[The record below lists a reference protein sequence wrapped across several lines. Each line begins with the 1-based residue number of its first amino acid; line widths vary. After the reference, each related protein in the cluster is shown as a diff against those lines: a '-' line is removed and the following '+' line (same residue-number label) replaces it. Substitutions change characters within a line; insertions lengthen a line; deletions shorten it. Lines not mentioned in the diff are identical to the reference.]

1 MTTDNYD
8 DNLILGYIEDELTA
22 DQKAAF
28 EQTLAAD
35 PRLASLVKSMKQ
47 DRDMLSD
54 LDQVTAP
61 MELGDYV
68 SAQLERQML
77 LGPLPQRR
85 KPNPAVRSTPQARSH
100 ARTMRIFA
108 YGSLAAMFMVI
119 IGLMVNHTGTQS
131 LIHRTEQMA
140 FESQISKQQPAVA
153 MDMNQADRQP
163 DAIDR
168 LLAEPI
174 VLPQAKTELRTLP
187 PEVLEAPEAP
197 EISTAPMPETLARN
211 MPTDTRETS
220 AVGGIAKLDWD
231 ESGADHANATSG
243 RGVTTESS
251 VVADQPVVAMSV
263 PKAVAR
269 SRGSEPAAAVR
280 SSTPAMSTAPESD
293 GVMSGFVAAP
303 PASAPSPAVEE
314 LKKNSP
320 TMSRLAMGDDELYD
334 KKDKS
339 YLDDTAP
346 SITNMITGDFAEMN
360 NSSQPVDSQPLAATS
375 PASPEKTKTTTD
387 VAVVIPESSPLPP
400 LVADTDPTSNQ
411 LVTPSRTRLS
421 GGTTAPIMPSAKPLP
436 RRLRDVAGVRSMT
449 IMPQDNANVTTSN
462 SITQTPPVC
471 IIQSHQPQQT
481 VIQITQWALRNKVE
495 IITPVTNE
503 SERSKERQPVDRD
516 KATPQPVT
524 KPVAEPK
531 EDADPLRQVITLNI
545 PANQVPVLVQ
555 WLNGQTS
562 QSNNW
567 IAPLPQANTAN
578 DAYQRLQ
585 QEMPLAP
592 TLPLLKPDESMQI
605 QLMVVPDP
613 RPQIQGQ

>member
-22 DQKAAF
+22 EQKAAF
-28 EQTLAAD
+28 EQTLATD

-77 LGPLPQRR
+77 LGPLPERR
-85 KPNPAVRSTPQARSH
+85 KHNPAVRSTPQARSH

-108 YGSLAAMFMVI
+108 YGALAAMFMVI
-119 IGLMVNHTGTQS
+119 IGLMINHTGTQS
-131 LIHRTEQMA
+131 LIHRTENMA
-140 FESQISKQQPAVA
+140 FESQIHKQQPAVA

-174 VLPQAKTELRTLP
+174 VLPKTKTELEMQP
-187 PEVLEAPEAP
+187 QPPEAP
-197 EISTAPMPETLARN
+197 EISTAPMPETLALN
-211 MPTDTRETS
+211 LPTDKRETS

-231 ESGADHANATSG
+231 ESESDQANVVSG
-243 RGVTTESS
+243 RGITTESS
-251 VVADQPVVAMSV
+251 VIADQPVVAMRV

-269 SRGSEPAAAVR
+269 NRASGSATANRSPTAAI
-280 SSTPAMSTAPESD
+280 TTAPVSE
-293 GVMSGFVAAP
+293 GVMSGYVAAP
-303 PASAPSPAVEE
+303 AASAPSPAAEE

-334 KKDKS
+334 KKEKS
-339 YLDDTAP
+339 DSDDTAP
-346 SITNMITGDFAEMN
+346 SITNMITGDFAASEN
-360 NSSQPVDSQPLAATS
+360 GSQPVDSQPLVTTS
-375 PASPEKTKTTTD
+375 PTSPEKTKTVTD
-387 VAVVIPESSPLPP
+387 VAVVVPESSPIPP
-400 LVADTDPTSNQ
+400 LVADTDPAMNQ
-411 LVTPSRTRLS
+411 LATPPPRAKLLAESA
-421 GGTTAPIMPSAKPLP
+421 APSMPSAKPLP

-449 IMPQDNANVTTSN
+449 IMPQDDADVTTSN
-462 SITQTPPVC
+462 TITQTAPVC
-471 IIQSHQPQQT
+471 IIHSQQPQQT
-481 VIQITQWALRNKVE
+481 VIQITQWALRNKVQ
-495 IITPVTNE
+495 IIAPVT
-503 SERSKERQPVDRD
+503 D
-516 KATPQPVT
+516 KAQRAKESQPKNHDKSAPQPVT
-524 KPVAEPK
+524 KPAAKSDEN
-531 EDADPLRQVITLNI
+531 ADPLRQVITLNI

-567 IAPLPQANTAN
+567 IAPLPQANTGN
-578 DAYQRLQ
+578 DAYQRL
-585 QEMPLAP
+585 
-592 TLPLLKPDESMQI
+592 
-605 QLMVVPDP
+605 
-613 RPQIQGQ
+613 